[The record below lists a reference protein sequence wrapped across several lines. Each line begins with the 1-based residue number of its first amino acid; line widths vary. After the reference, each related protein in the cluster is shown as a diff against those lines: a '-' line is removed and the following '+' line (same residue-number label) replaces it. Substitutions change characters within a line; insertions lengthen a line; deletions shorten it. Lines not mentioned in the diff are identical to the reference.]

1 MENSE
6 NTTPTQNALLD
17 NREIHTYLLE
27 TAKWGNF
34 LSIIGYVLMGL
45 LAMIALFMIFAMSQL
60 LQNQPFP
67 MWIMGIVYLAM
78 AGVYWF
84 PVTYLYRFSA
94 QMKQAV
100 LSRNESLYASGF
112 ANLKSLFKFFGI
124 FTIVI
129 LALYALAIV
138 IAIPM
143 AMFFK

>member
-1 MENSE
+1 MENLE
-6 NTTPTQNALLD
+6 KTTPTPDALLD
-17 NREIHTYLLE
+17 NREIHAYLLE

-34 LSIIGYVLMGL
+34 LAIIGYILMGL
-45 LAMIALFMIFAMSQL
+45 LALLSLFMMFGMSQL
-60 LQNQPFP
+60 IANQVFP
-67 MWIMGIVYLAM
+67 IWIMGVVYLAM

-100 LSRNESLYASGF
+100 LSRNEGLYTSGF

-138 IAIPM
+138 VAIPM
-143 AMFFK
+143 AMLFK

>member
-1 MENSE
+1 MENLE
-6 NTTPTQNALLD
+6 NTTPTQDALLD
-17 NREIHTYLLE
+17 NREIHTYLIE

-34 LSIIGYVLMGL
+34 LAIIGYVLMGL
-45 LAMIALFMIFAMSQL
+45 LALLSLFMIFGMSHL
-60 LQNQPFP
+60 IPNQTFP
-67 MWIMGIVYLAM
+67 IWIMGVVYLAM

-100 LSRNESLYASGF
+100 LSRSESLYVLGF

-138 IAIPM
+138 VAIPM
-143 AMFFK
+143 AMLFK

>member
-1 MENSE
+1 MENLE
-6 NTTPTQNALLD
+6 NTTPTQDALLD
-17 NREIHTYLLE
+17 NRKIHSYLLE

-34 LSIIGYVLMGL
+34 LAIIGYVFMGL
-45 LAMIALFMIFAMSQL
+45 LALLALFMIFAMSQL

-67 MWIMGIVYLAM
+67 MWIMGIIYLAL

-100 LSRNESLYASGF
+100 LRRDESLYASGF

-124 FTIVI
+124 FTIVV
-129 LALYALAIV
+129 LALYGLILV
-138 IAIPM
+138 IAVPM
-143 AMFFK
+143 AMLFK